1 MSEDTC
7 VIRVPG
13 ANDAAELVDFSGD
26 LDQLLRAIGRML
38 RRSGKNRKR
47 LDELATAYCGEGKVC
62 DATVPIARDLGVDT
76 RVSNAERRA
85 RKPTVVA
92 RLTTPS
98 HVPRYPAVLRSVVV
112 VGARRSSSLR
122 ARDLDSNQLK

>member
-7 VIRVPG
+7 ATRVPG

-62 DATVPIARDLGVDT
+62 DATVPRDLGVDT
-76 RVSNAERRA
+76 RVSNA
-85 RKPTVVA
+85 V
-92 RLTTPS
+92 S
-98 HVPRYPAVLRSVVV
+98 
-112 VGARRSSSLR
+112 
-122 ARDLDSNQLK
+122 

>member
-7 VIRVPG
+7 ATRVPG

-62 DATVPIARDLGVDT
+62 YATAPRDLGVDT
-76 RVSNAERRA
+76 RVSNA
-85 RKPTVVA
+85 V
-92 RLTTPS
+92 S
-98 HVPRYPAVLRSVVV
+98 
-112 VGARRSSSLR
+112 
-122 ARDLDSNQLK
+122 